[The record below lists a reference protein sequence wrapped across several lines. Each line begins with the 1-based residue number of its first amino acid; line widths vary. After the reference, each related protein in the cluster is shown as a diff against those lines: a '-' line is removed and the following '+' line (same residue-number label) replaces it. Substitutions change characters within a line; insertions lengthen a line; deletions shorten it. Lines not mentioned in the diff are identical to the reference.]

1 MKEWGSK
8 EGWIIGCF
16 IIGSG
21 LILFLNL
28 WGRSLENHGYIQY
41 AEIAREMVRSGDW
54 VVPHANGGVFI
65 DKPPLLFW
73 LIAIPSYLYGSVT
86 PLIAHL
92 PSFFAAW
99 VSVLVLFLWGKR
111 VYGKTWPGLVAG
123 GILLS
128 TFQYFFQARLA
139 KTDTLLCL
147 FVLLSMYF
155 FCLGYEA
162 SGKRR
167 YLYCGFA
174 FFFMGLGVL
183 TKGPLGMFLPYVI
196 IAVFL
201 IKERRWKMLASKEFI
216 LGYLVLILTVLPWV
230 LLFIHRIGLDPAI
243 KLVREHQILDRS
255 APIYLYFLQ
264 IWPQFF
270 PWSLFLP
277 FLALHLWRQRGE
289 IWNSKESFFLVWVI
303 VYFVALTVF
312 KYRASRY
319 LLPVLPPFA
328 LMIGGMQRKKLVS
341 FFIVFLLAI
350 SAWHVREYY
359 WIKRNSSYSP
369 GMNLVAELNP
379 LVKES
384 SLFAYGL
391 EGSTVK
397 EINFYLD
404 PVNPIPRLRH
414 PDELLEQWRKG
425 EKGMFLMPTEEL
437 EKIQSLWGTPMV
449 VHHEFSYK
457 KEKLVLV
464 SVH

>member
-1 MKEWGSK
+1 MKEWRSK
-8 EGWIIGCF
+8 ENWIIGCF

-54 VVPHANGGVFI
+54 VVPHANGEVFI

-86 PLIAHL
+86 PLIARL

-99 VSVLVLFLWGKR
+99 MSVFVLFLWGKR
-111 VYGKTWPGLVAG
+111 VYGKTWSGLVAG

-147 FVLLSMYF
+147 FVLLSLYF
-155 FCLGYEA
+155 FFLGYEA
-162 SGKRR
+162 SEKRR
-167 YLYCGFA
+167 YLFYGGA

-183 TKGPLGMFLPYVI
+183 TKGPLGMFLPFVI

-201 IKERRWKMLASKEFI
+201 IKERRWKMLVSKEFV
-216 LGYLVLILTVLPWV
+216 LGYFILALTVLPWV
-230 LLFIHRIGLDPAI
+230 LLFVNRIGLDQAI
-243 KLVREHQILDRS
+243 NLVKENQILDRR
-255 APIYLYFLQ
+255 APIYFYFLQ

-277 FLALHLWRQRGE
+277 FLALHLWRQRGK
-289 IWNSKESFFLVWVI
+289 IWDSKESFFLVWFI
-303 VYFVALTVF
+303 VYFVVLTLF

-319 LLPVLPPFA
+319 LLPVLPAFA
-328 LMIGGMQRKKLVS
+328 LMMGGMQEKRLVS
-341 FFIVFLLAI
+341 FFIVFLIVI

-359 WIKRNSSYSP
+359 WIKRDSSYSP

-404 PVNPIPRLRH
+404 PINPIPRLRH
-414 PDELLEQWRKG
+414 PDELLEQCRKS
-425 EKGMFLMPTEEL
+425 EKGMFLMPAEEL
-437 EKIQSLWGTPMV
+437 EKIQSLWGAPIV

-457 KEKLVLV
+457 KGKLLLV